1 MFSHHIHNL
10 IPVFIIKQPEAVVKR
25 CFRYRVSWTNLIY
38 MQQAV
43 VKKTGAIKHLFSL
56 KLSANFKAT
65 L

>member
-1 MFSHHIHNL
+1 
-10 IPVFIIKQPEAVVKR
+10 
-25 CFRYRVSWTNLIY
+25 